1 MSMSVHAS
9 KRAQQR
15 SVPPLIIDWL
25 LDYGAET
32 PADDGASIRFFD
44 KCSRR
49 RLERACGRR
58 VIHKLESW
66 MNSFLIES
74 DGTVITTG
82 KLYKHIRRR

>member
-1 MSMSVHAS
+1 MRMSIHAS

-25 LDYGAET
+25 LDYGAESS
-32 PADDGASIRFFD
+32 ANEGASIRYFD
-44 KCSRR
+44 KFSRR
-49 RLERACGRR
+49 RLERACGRL

-66 MNSFLIES
+66 MNCFLIES

-82 KLYKHIRRR
+82 KRYKHIKRR